1 MQVSVLATGP
11 FLEDNMFQTLET
23 TWDRSAR
30 RRWSTLASFTMQALA
45 LSLLLAIPLVWVQGP
60 PRLQWLDSSIFS
72 PPPAPA
78 PPAPESA
85 HRAIRGSEVRGD
97 QIVEPPSIPSHIA
110 DVNDGNVP
118 AAPTIGDI
126 GIPGAIGNDRHGVP
140 GGLGQPTAAA
150 PPPPTSAQ
158 TKPLRVSQ
166 LGEGNLVY
174 KVPPQYPQIA
184 RVAGVQGAVRLRA
197 IVSRTGTIENLSV
210 IGGHAMLVAA
220 AVEAVKQWRY
230 RPYMLNGEPIEV
242 ETEITVNF
250 TLAGH

>member
-1 MQVSVLATGP
+1 
-11 FLEDNMFQTLET
+11 MFQTLET

-30 RRWSTLASFTMQALA
+30 RRWSALASFTMQALA

-72 PPPAPA
+72 PPAAPA
-78 PPAPESA
+78 PRVPQVA
-85 HRAIRGSEVRGD
+85 HHSIGGTEVSGTH
-97 QIVEPPSIPSHIA
+97 IVMPSSIPPTISPIVDEA
-110 DVNDGNVP
+110 P
-118 AAPTIGDI
+118 AAPAIGDI
-126 GIPGAIGNDRHGVP
+126 GIQGGSGNARQGIWRSVGDSVAAI
-140 GGLGQPTAAA
+140 A
-150 PPPPTSAQ
+150 PPPPTAPP
-158 TKPLRVSQ
+158 KPIRISEF
-166 LGEGNLVY
+166 GEGNLAY
-174 KVPPQYPQIA
+174 KVKPQYPQIA

-210 IGGHAMLVAA
+210 ISGHAMLVAA
-220 AVEAVKQWRY
+220 AVDAVKHWRY